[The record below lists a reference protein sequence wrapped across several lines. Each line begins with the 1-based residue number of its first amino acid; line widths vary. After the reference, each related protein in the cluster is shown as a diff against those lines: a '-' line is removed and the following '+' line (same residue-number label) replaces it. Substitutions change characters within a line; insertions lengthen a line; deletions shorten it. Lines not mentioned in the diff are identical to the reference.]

1 MFCVG
6 AGRRVIMSHCY
17 SRHSSTVCTPSLCRV
32 SLHPA
37 HPFPGISH
45 PRARSPPRVYPRSL
59 DPRATRHGAVR
70 RVERLCFY
78 LRRRAILWTLSQ
90 RRNQRRVTCGNGRKE
105 EGSDRH
111 FQARFTKRRQK
122 RCQTIIPENRHGQ
135 TNGIMDESFKREC
148 YIYDFLSKRV
158 SPARVFYPIKCAQ
171 TEGLRATCFYV
182 FFSGE
187 SLRLVYLV

>member
-17 SRHSSTVCTPSLCRV
+17 SRHSSTICTPSLCRV

-37 HPFPGISH
+37 HPIPGISH
-45 PRARSPPRVYPRSL
+45 PARSPPRVYPRSL

-90 RRNQRRVTCGNGRKE
+90 RHNHDVLHAVMGERKKEVTATFRPVSQNGDKNDVRPL
-105 EGSDRH
+105 S
-111 FQARFTKRRQK
+111 QSPAWAL
-122 RCQTIIPENRHGQ
+122 
-135 TNGIMDESFKREC
+135 TNGIIDESFKREC
-148 YIYDFLSKRV
+148 YRDFLSKRV